1 MAGVAKRPSH
11 ARLSKTVLVYRNGDG
26 YFPGKRFVINPR
38 QLVTFDSFLNA
49 VTCGIAAP
57 FGAVRN
63 VYTPHEG
70 HRVSSYDTLE
80 HGEKYVVGGTER
92 FKKLDYINIKIK
104 KPHRKTR
111 EMIQPVVHSTINVPA
126 RWRRILYEPCTI
138 NVFTN
143 GDILVPAVRILLPKY
158 TLLSWDSVLAM
169 VTEKVHLRT
178 GAVHKLCRLDGTPI
192 TSSRQLES
200 NQYYVGVGTERFRLL
215 PYFHWVPRKN
225 IVQEGSFCDFLPPAP
240 KKGKSRGDLFA
251 DPKHYENS
259 LFYAKSNKRPECYAR
274 QKSGSSKTQPLFSSG
289 EGSVFRAKHSR
300 VETTGAAEVP
310 EDTHTQVV
318 LPTDKMEAS
327 VVEEELC
334 ETTEHT
340 TCQSRTPTPR
350 SKMEPKKVEEK
361 QCDVTTPEMYH
372 SETPSAM
379 SKEEPPA
386 SCGRLTRI
394 LAPNEHFSLP
404 HIDSA
409 PLSTCASVASAP
421 PAPSD

>member
-11 ARLSKTVLVYRNGDG
+11 ARLSKTVMVYRNGDG
-26 YFPGKRFVINPR
+26 YFPGNRFVINPR

-49 VTCGIAAP
+49 VTRVIAAP

-70 HRVSSYDTLE
+70 HRVSSFETLE
-80 HGEKYVVGGTER
+80 HGEKYVVGGSER
-92 FKKLDYINIKIK
+92 FKKLDYINITIK
-104 KPHRKTR
+104 KPQRKTT

-158 TLLSWDSVLAM
+158 TLMSWDSVLAM
-169 VTEKVHLRT
+169 VTEKVHLHT

-192 TSSRQLES
+192 TSSRQLEN
-200 NQYYVGVGTERFRLL
+200 NQYYVGVGMERFRLL

-225 IVQEGSFCDFLPPAP
+225 IVQEGSMHDFLPPAP
-240 KKGKSRGDLFA
+240 KKGKNKGDLFA
-251 DPKHYENS
+251 DPKRYGNS
-259 LFYAKSNKRPECYAR
+259 LFYAKPNKRPECYSR
-274 QKSGSSKTQPLFSSG
+274 QKSGLSKTQPLLSSG

-300 VETTGAAEVP
+300 IETAGAAEVQ
-310 EDTHTQVV
+310 EDKHMQVV
-318 LPTDKMEAS
+318 LPIDKMEAS

-334 ETTEHT
+334 ETTKHT
-340 TCQSRTPTPR
+340 TCQSRTLTPR
-350 SKMEPKKVEEK
+350 
-361 QCDVTTPEMYH
+361 
-372 SETPSAM
+372 

-404 HIDSA
+404 HIDSV
-409 PLSTCASVASAP
+409 PPSSHASVASSP
-421 PAPSD
+421 PALSD